1 MIRKENFFFL
11 SVSNISIITYPLH
24 FFNVAI
30 LFLDSF
36 IYNCFIVIFV
46 LLYYIKGTSLK
57 KWLNLNF
64 KPYVCYKKKI
74 YLSIFF
80 VVFLNVC
87 IFDISA
93 HQATN
98 CGFCMNCKSKS
109 IFASRS
115 DFFLKKIILCIMSN
129 LYFSWMYFCMIDCMP
144 IENKYI
150 FV

>member
-1 MIRKENFFFL
+1 MISKILYSMIRKENFFFL

-46 LLYYIKGTSLK
+46 L
-57 KWLNLNF
+57 
-64 KPYVCYKKKI
+64 YKALLWKNDLISTLSHTFVIKKI

-80 VVFLNVC
+80 VFLNVC

-115 DFFLKKIILCIMSN
+115 DFFQKKIIILCNVKSIFFVN
-129 LYFSWMYFCMIDCMP
+129 VLCMIDSVRF
-144 IENKYI
+144 E
-150 FV
+150 